1 MQANPPVRVEP
12 KSKKN
17 QRRGCVAIGP
27 ARVQTSASSERVLR
41 FDHKEKHMQVLLHT
55 RFGNLLGWAYEAGVP
70 DSYGNSNEP
79 VVTDGDDGPYCH
91 VFFPA

>member
-1 MQANPPVRVEP
+1 
-12 KSKKN
+12 
-17 QRRGCVAIGP
+17 
-27 ARVQTSASSERVLR
+27 
-41 FDHKEKHMQVLLHT
+41 MQVLLHT